1 MIQKAI
7 IILDPAIP
15 GRKISMDQ
23 QNPKKLYIG
32 NLPYSVTEDQ
42 LRDLFSQFGE
52 IVDLKLI
59 TDKMSGRSRG
69 IAFVEYTSDED
80 ANKAI
85 EATNNTELDGRAI
98 VVNVA
103 RPPKPRTEGGFGGG
117 NRGGGGYGR

>member
-1 MIQKAI
+1 LIQKAI

>member
-1 MIQKAI
+1 
-7 IILDPAIP
+7 
-15 GRKISMDQ
+15 MDQ

>member
-1 MIQKAI
+1 
-7 IILDPAIP
+7 
-15 GRKISMDQ
+15 MDT

-32 NLPYSVTEDQ
+32 NLPYTVTEEH

-69 IAFVEYTSDED
+69 IAFVEYTFEED
-80 ANKAI
+80 ATKAI
-85 EATNNTELDGRAI
+85 EATNGTDLEGRAI

-103 RPPKPRTEGGFGGG
+103 RPPKPRDQGGFGGDRGG
-117 NRGGGGYGR
+117 NRGGYNQR